1 MLRNVLIA
9 AAAATFMSACSSGVS
24 RTVEYPAEDVRTMI
38 QANEQSLSLTHYF
51 PSANH
56 VTEHAPDGLVWHF
69 TLNDRD
75 YARMVITLDPKNA
88 QQTSVASRFEEVNDA
103 VGPGIPFLRKTARA
117 TGEEILAATLDGR
130 PIDHAMLQEQLKLA
144 AAKDPQAMARG
155 YMEAS
160 AEMFKEVQAAGGAFS
175 ATSSGAVRSSQPYD
189 KKQPYD
195 RTPAYDRN

>member
-9 AAAATFMSACSSGVS
+9 LASAIILSACSSGVS
-24 RTVEYPAEDVRTMI
+24 RTVERPVEEVRAMI
-38 QANEQSLSLTHYF
+38 QANEQSLMLTHYF

-56 VTEHAPDGLVWHF
+56 KSELSADGLVWRF

-75 YARMVITLDPKNA
+75 YARMVITLNPVGG
-88 QQTSVASRFEEVNDA
+88 QSTSVASKFEAVNDA
-103 VGPGIPFLRKTARA
+103 VGPGIPFLRKTARSA
-117 TGEEILAATLDGR
+117 GEEILTATLEGR
-130 PIDHAMLQEQLKLA
+130 PINHAMLQDQLKIEA
-144 AAKDPQAMARG
+144 VKDPHAMARG

-160 AEMFKEVQAAGGAFS
+160 AQMYKEIQATGGTFS
-175 ATSSGAVRSSQPYD
+175 ATSSGAVRGSQPYD